1 MKLES
6 VMAPEDHIG
15 MTQKLQIEFVSDVA
29 CPWCAIGLYGL
40 EEALRRLEGVVEADV
55 HFQPF
60 ELNPGMRP
68 EGQNLD
74 EHIGEKY
81 GGQPEQLAASRQ
93 MLRERAAGVGFA
105 FNSSSKSR
113 VYNTFDAHRLLHW
126 ARNMGRQRELKRALF
141 KANFT
146 DDANVSDPEVLVA
159 AAASAGLDPA
169 EAREILSSRR
179 YATEVRAAEN
189 LWTSRGIHAVPG
201 VIINGKWLISGGQ
214 PPEIFEQA
222 LRNIATELTST
233 Q

>member
-1 MKLES
+1 
-6 VMAPEDHIG
+6 
-15 MTQKLQIEFVSDVA
+15 MTQKLQIDFVSDVA
-29 CPWCAIGLYGL
+29 CPWCAIGLHGL
-40 EEALRRLEGVVEADV
+40 EEALRRLQGIVEADV

-60 ELNPGMRP
+60 ELNPSMRA

-81 GGQPEQLAASRQ
+81 GGKPEQLAASRR
-93 MLRERAAGVGFA
+93 MLRERAATVGFE
-105 FNSSSKSR
+105 FNSSSTSR

-126 ARNMGRQRELKRALF
+126 ARNKGRQRELKRALF

-159 AAASAGLDPA
+159 IAASAGLDPA
-169 EAREILSSRR
+169 EAREILFSRR

-222 LRNIATELTST
+222 LRNIATELTSG